1 MGPER
6 SVLTQEQVAQAE
18 KRIGITH
25 PVISTLRAQRPRIL
39 ELNEERFKLSN
50 AQEDNAFVANNF
62 GFLADAIEAVGD
74 FSLEPLDIV
83 AIWGEADEMRIHG
96 YALVMMVSSTYAIQ
110 GLENPVW
117 KGLPRHL
124 LETGTLPEEG
134 RSNQSDLLHIK
145 TRLQQVGESVD
156 ELGLYMYG
164 GKDPMV
170 LAIELARRI
179 KEGDE
184 DAKREHEELTAYQ
197 AEHKTPIL
205 GKIRENF
212 GNKLSYLA
220 TEVEMALS
228 DLEEPPLPA
237 RALELASQA
246 SEIVASSGVR
256 EQTQFG
262 NNFYYLFDG
271 IRLSL
276 QVESGQ
282 LTREKFEAKAQFE
295 IYLTKAWGYG
305 EVWTEFTR
313 QNADL
318 LAEINDVLEDF
329 ALYKDLIKYSTEL
342 LKARKLDKE
351 EAFEKSIH
359 PELGG
364 EAIGIVVWNRLNPL
378 LEKAADAMREVGIN
392 PQEFYG

>member
-145 TRLQQVGESVD
+145 TTTG
-156 ELGLYMYG
+156 
-164 GKDPMV
+164 
-170 LAIELARRI
+170 
-179 KEGDE
+179 
-184 DAKREHEELTAYQ
+184 
-197 AEHKTPIL
+197 
-205 GKIRENF
+205 
-212 GNKLSYLA
+212 
-220 TEVEMALS
+220 
-228 DLEEPPLPA
+228 
-237 RALELASQA
+237 
-246 SEIVASSGVR
+246 
-256 EQTQFG
+256 
-262 NNFYYLFDG
+262 
-271 IRLSL
+271 
-276 QVESGQ
+276 
-282 LTREKFEAKAQFE
+282 
-295 IYLTKAWGYG
+295 W
-305 EVWTEFTR
+305 
-313 QNADL
+313 
-318 LAEINDVLEDF
+318 
-329 ALYKDLIKYSTEL
+329 
-342 LKARKLDKE
+342 
-351 EAFEKSIH
+351 
-359 PELGG
+359 
-364 EAIGIVVWNRLNPL
+364 
-378 LEKAADAMREVGIN
+378 
-392 PQEFYG
+392 